1 MSEQLQQAE
10 AKYAELVD
18 AVEAL
23 TKQLT
28 EFRKITFEFDCVDF
42 DQISEMLHDM
52 LGEIDAQLCEENF
65 VVEHFGLEKP
75 EE

>member
-1 MSEQLQQAE
+1 MSKKMEQAE
-10 AKYAELVD
+10 ARFEELVD
-18 AVEAL
+18 AVEVL
-23 TKQLT
+23 TKKMA

-65 VVEHFGLEKP
+65 E
-75 EE
+75 